1 MNIEQVR
8 ADISE
13 RRVSLGKM
21 QVQLQQLSEKRR
33 AVSNWLRGYEKH
45 SQDELKARGWF
56 EQHQEKK
63 RELNELDEQISNAN
77 RSINALSGEI
87 DGLSALRFGEDEVL
101 ALALRDYRE
110 AQECAMGILKEEK
123 ALSDEKAKADGVLS
137 QAKHALSAAQSR
149 KSKALS
155 VADVDEAG
163 RAVAE
168 AQQRVSNTEIL
179 LGNLDRAL
187 EGIGN
192 KKAEAQASVAEYESK
207 VWQAHCTLIVAELK
221 TTPEFSRVAAGLEHA
236 FAASVSAG
244 NFSDFGRF
252 MSHVFLG
259 EGNVNPDHAVILARK
274 EDAWRA
280 LLLTEAN
287 T

>member
-13 RRVSLGKM
+13 RRASHGKM

-33 AVSNWLRGYEKH
+33 AVSNWLRGHEARG
-45 SQDELKARGWF
+45 QDELKAMGCL

-63 RELNELDEQISNAN
+63 RELSELDQQISDAN
-77 RSINALSGEI
+77 RSINTLNGEI

-110 AQECAMGILKEEK
+110 AQEGATAILNEEK
-123 ALSDEKAKADGVLS
+123 RLSDEKANSDGALS
-137 QAKHALSAAQSR
+137 QAKLALSAVQSR

-155 VADVDEAG
+155 VADVDEAS

-179 LGNLDRAL
+179 LGNLDHAL
-187 EGIGN
+187 ESIGN
-192 KKAEAQASVAEYESK
+192 KTAKALTGVAECESK
-207 VWQAHCTLIVAELK
+207 VWKAHCALIVAELK
-221 TTPEFSRVAAGLEHA
+221 TTPEFSRVANELEHA
-236 FAASVSAG
+236 YAASVAAG

-259 EGNVNPDHAVILARK
+259 EGNVNPDHAAILARK
-274 EDAWRA
+274 EDARRA
-280 LLLTEAN
+280 LHLAEASA
-287 T
+287 